1 MLFLNFKKQQ
11 QQLCGIL
18 YRPLLAYRPTEDSPS
33 SRVSKRSLLG
43 LFRAACDNL
52 NARNLATLTYSE
64 AKQAAQAFQRTK
76 QAVEQHLQECGFGQ
90 WLSLQDTYGTD
101 NFSHAEKV

>member
-1 MLFLNFKKQQ
+1 M
-11 QQLCGIL
+11 

-101 NFSHAEKV
+101 NFSHAEKA